1 MGSPHGAAATSSLPA
16 APAVPVTEI
25 VEILPAAPAVTE
37 VVEITPESEDVA
49 PPKWEV
55 EWDDLLVE
63 LVEMGFEDETLNR
76 SLLANSNGNVKD
88 AVKELVEQE
97 RAAR

>member
-1 MGSPHGAAATSSLPA
+1 
-16 APAVPVTEI
+16 VPVTEI

-49 PPKWEV
+49 PPKWEA

-97 RAAR
+97 RAARAQIGVPQA